1 MENADSELI
10 HAAEQGRLDDVKK
23 ALGAGAR
30 VEAKNTVRALI
41 HKACAPMGLSYNPV
55 VYMYCKG
62 SISTH
67 ALIYGPSASLT
78 YRARYLYTPY
88 NI

>member
-41 HKACAPMGLSYNPV
+41 HKACAPMGLYYSPV

-62 SISTH
+62 IISTP
-67 ALIYGPSASLT
+67 ALIYGLSVPMLF
-78 YRARYLYTPY
+78 
-88 NI
+88 